1 MEFST
6 EKYTH
11 WPVLQFADTSK
22 LLFNNMDWR
31 SVLVA
36 LNLLQMAPHPGA
48 AQKKVVGPLPAPCQ
62 NGKDYSCFTYDQK
75 RSGRNYLQTSV
86 IFTIWT
92 QCYTQRTLHG
102 RRTAEESEVP
112 LPQSRKTPFFVMRGP
127 VSSAMPLQPCKQTVP
142 EPHMTTYYH
151 TSQQGWVRSLLFPS
165 LQCQKQILQRY
176 LYRCG
181 ITF

>member
-62 NGKDYSCFTYDQK
+62 NGKDYSWFTYDQK
-75 RSGRNYLQTSV
+75 RIWQELPSNISNLHYLKTV
-86 IFTIWT
+86 
-92 QCYTQRTLHG
+92 LHPKDLTWKANC
-102 RRTAEESEVP
+102 RR
-112 LPQSRKTPFFVMRGP
+112 
-127 VSSAMPLQPCKQTVP
+127 
-142 EPHMTTYYH
+142 
-151 TSQQGWVRSLLFPS
+151 
-165 LQCQKQILQRY
+165 I
-176 LYRCG
+176 
-181 ITF
+181 